1 MDKIRHSNDYNNL
14 PKDSFEFVQ
23 ADAKLKDKELE
34 TKPVSYLEDAFIRFR
49 KNKASVVAAIIILIL
64 VIYAILAP
72 LFSQFTV
79 SFREPYYR
87 RTLPRSKLLAP
98 LGIWD
103 GTKKQTLNQILYDYY
118 RAIDVETE
126 TKPIAELLKKRKV
139 VRKIGRKS
147 TSTLYYEARMDDYT
161 SLGVVFQ
168 NFTDAQFK
176 RLCKWQDE
184 TGIQVIYPAI
194 DTSKQDSFVPNSIKD
209 DPNVWYKVNAKG
221 EAVLDK
227 EGNFQPVYKEGKA
240 EDYTSLRVPFDD
252 GNLSYYI
259 RTQTGYTAR
268 VLYSNYYKYR
278 YSDSVISLTG
288 DTSNDKYLV
297 GPEANFLFGTNQ
309 YGQDIYTCLAA
320 GARFSFLL
328 AICVS
333 ILNLTIGAFVGAM
346 EGYYGGTFD
355 IIMERFIEILGGVPF
370 MITVTLF
377 QLHLAKKVGPA
388 PSLLFAFV
396 LTGWIG
402 MSSLTRTQFYRFKH
416 QEYVLSARTLGASD
430 RRIIWKHIFPN
441 AIGTIITSVVLIIPG
456 VIFSESTLSYLGIV
470 DLSSSTTTSVG
481 TLLAGG
487 QAYLQDYPHII
498 FFPALF
504 IALLQ
509 ISFNLFGNG
518 LRDAFNPSMR
528 GAE

>member
-1 MDKIRHSNDYNNL
+1 MNIDKHGFNHEKL
-14 PKDSFEFVQ
+14 PESSFEFVQ
-23 ADAKLKDKELE
+23 ADAKLQDKELE
-34 TKPVSYLEDAFIRFR
+34 TKPVSYLQDAFNRFKR
-49 KNKASVVAAIIILIL
+49 NKASVVAAVIILIL
-64 VIYAILAP
+64 VLYAIIAP
-72 LFSQFTV
+72 LFSNFTV
-79 SFREPYYR
+79 AFREPYYR
-87 RTLPRSKLLAP
+87 RTLPKSKLLAP

-103 GTKKQTLNQILYDYY
+103 GTSKDTLNEIRYDYY
-118 RAIDVETE
+118 RGIEEETG
-126 TKPIAELLKKRKV
+126 TKPIKDVLLK
-139 VRKIGRKS
+139 RKITKRRGKTKT
-147 TSTLYYEARMDDYT
+147 TSYYYEVEMDDYA
-161 SLGVVFQ
+161 SLGIIFQ
-168 NFTDAQFK
+168 NFTQDQFTK
-176 RLCKWQDE
+176 LCKWQDE

-194 DTSKQDSFVPNSIKD
+194 DTRQQDPFVPNSIKD
-209 DPNVWYKVNAKG
+209 DPNIWYKVNAKG
-221 EAVLDK
+221 IADLDK
-227 EGNFQPVYKEGKA
+227 DGKFQPIYKQGNP

-252 GNLSYYI
+252 GTLSYFQK
-259 RTQTGYTAR
+259 TQTGYTVR
-268 VLYSNYYKYR
+268 VLYSNYYRYR
-278 YSDSVISLTG
+278 YSNSVISLSE
-288 DTSNDKYLV
+288 DRSNDTYLV
-297 GPEANFLFGTNQ
+297 GPEASFLFGTNQ
-309 YGQDIYTCLAA
+309 YGQDIFTCLAA
-320 GARFSFLL
+320 GARFSFML
-328 AICVS
+328 AILVS
-333 ILNLTIGAFVGAM
+333 ILNLSIGAFVGAM

-355 IIMERFIEILGGVPF
+355 IIMERIIEILGGVPF

-388 PSLLFAFV
+388 VSLLFAFV

-416 QEYVLSARTLGASD
+416 QEYVLSARTLGATD